1 MDVSVSSQAYI
12 EKQLAAY
19 KVESLDMLPPH
30 VRKQIKKEAKQIAR
44 NDVFGIGHKVDRSGK
59 PIEMGLGA
67 PGNMTQQHIDAYIKA
82 QTSSKM
88 RPGGPEPG
96 YEDHLARMRKD
107 LAECLARKPADSDDD
122 ED

>member
-44 NDVFGIGHKVDRSGK
+44 ATSRVRHRS
-59 PIEMGLGA
+59 
-67 PGNMTQQHIDAYIKA
+67 
-82 QTSSKM
+82 
-88 RPGGPEPG
+88 
-96 YEDHLARMRKD
+96 
-107 LAECLARKPADSDDD
+107 
-122 ED
+122 